1 MVNIIKIKIKQSLG
15 VAGLGSP
22 IAEIPWGWYRHTPPV
37 AYATW
42 GWHMPPVAYATWGWH
57 TGLAHVIKHE
67 VVGPLAALS
76 YFD

>member
-42 GWHMPPVAYATWGWH
+42 GWH
-57 TGLAHVIKHE
+57 TGLAQVIKHE

>member
-42 GWHMPPVAYATWGWH
+42 GWHMPDPPI
-57 TGLAHVIKHE
+57 L
-67 VVGPLAALS
+67 
-76 YFD
+76 